1 MKIGDFEAQSIC
13 FRLSWVVLR
22 PHKDYTYRNC
32 VCLHTYTYVCIWRH
46 KFYISFHAR
55 ACVHVF
61 RAFRYCL
68 IALWVRLLLVLF
80 KPYINQMDV
89 IRWSHY
95 AESFELRTS
104 ITLNVPA
111 LQPFTIRCPFQLQK
125 KKREFSCWKTTKTY
139 LEWEVLKASCW
150 KRVKNSR
157 YVRGLW
163 FVRGF
168 CEYVFYLY
176 LIFSL
181 HPSYKIY
188 IYLFSC
194 NAQREIPGPWKV
206 GLRKV
211 SLGFKYEVEVQ

>member
-80 KPYINQMDV
+80 KPYINV

-104 ITLNVPA
+104 ITLNVSADPA
-111 LQPFTIRCPFQLQK
+111 LQPFTIQCPFQLQ
-125 KKREFSCWKTTKTY
+125 KKREFSCWKDNENVFGVGGIKGKL
-139 LEWEVLKASCW
+139 LEKCKKFTLCARFVVRTRFLWIRFLFVL
-150 KRVKNSR
+150 N
-157 YVRGLW
+157 
-163 FVRGF
+163 
-168 CEYVFYLY
+168 
-176 LIFSL
+176 IFITSL
-181 HPSYKIY
+181 
-188 IYLFSC
+188 
-194 NAQREIPGPWKV
+194 V
-206 GLRKV
+206 
-211 SLGFKYEVEVQ
+211 